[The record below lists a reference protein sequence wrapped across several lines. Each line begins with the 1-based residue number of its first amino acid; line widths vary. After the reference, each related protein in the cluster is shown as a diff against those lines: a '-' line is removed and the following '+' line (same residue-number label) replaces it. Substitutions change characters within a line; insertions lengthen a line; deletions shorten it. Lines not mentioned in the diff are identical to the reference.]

1 MLTLILLIA
10 IAICIT
16 LISYAIKTDTIEDDT
31 IGGLIFLNGLVIFIL
46 LIVVLVCTYNYYTT
60 TILADQQIK
69 LYTEQNNDIENKVA
83 LVVDKYLKHEK
94 DTYATLKP
102 KTKITLASTYPELQ
116 SNKLVQQQ
124 IQLYNENNKKIT
136 KCKLQKIKAQFYR
149 KLIVP
154 FSWGKN
160 LHCTQLSTINI
171 LIFNTKGV

>member
-16 LISYAIKTDTIEDDT
+16 LTSYAIKTDTVEDDPV
-31 IGGLIFLNGLVIFIL
+31 GGLIFLNGLVIFIL
-46 LIVVLVCTYNYYTT
+46 LIFVLICTYNYYTIT
-60 TILADQQIK
+60 TLADQQIK
-69 LYTEQNNDIENKVA
+69 LYTEQNNDIENKVSV
-83 LVVDKYLKHEK
+83 VVDKYLKHEK

-136 KCKLQKIKAQFYR
+136 NCKLQKIKSQLYR

-154 FSWGKN
+154 FS
-160 LHCTQLSTINI
+160 
-171 LIFNTKGV
+171 